1 MSPHSNQPIRALGV
15 KVMAPAKNR
24 PVFKEALLPEGKKRW
39 GSFSVGLGLECFAL
53 TALVVLP
60 LLIPQKF
67 EAAQHYWVTPIEAP
81 VIQPWKPQPPPKPVV
96 IKREIVKE
104 IPKPVVVE
112 VPKPKIYNPVISTPV
127 VKQVVTKKVQA
138 PDMTEVAKEFPN
150 PSLGSSAI
158 PTLRKPREQVQTGG
172 FGDPNG
178 VPTNGKTD
186 RNVNIN
192 SAGSFDMPAGP
203 GVGNGTGGAKG
214 AKGVVAST
222 GFGNGVAVGGAGGG
236 NHGTVQQGM
245 FDVKAA
251 EAPKVKQTAVAS
263 NTKPVEILSKPRPVY
278 TDEGRNKKIEGE
290 VLVEVVFAA
299 TGEVKVERVVRGL
312 GYGLDESAMSAAR
325 QIRFK
330 PATQD
335 GQPVDFPAIAHIT
348 FELAY

>member
-1 MSPHSNQPIRALGV
+1 M
-15 KVMAPAKNR
+15 KDMAPVKNR
-24 PVFKEALLPEGKKRW
+24 PVFKEALLPEGKQRW
-39 GSFSVGLGLECFAL
+39 GSFSAGLGLECV
-53 TALVVLP
+53 ALVAVIVLP

-81 VIQPWKPQPPPKPVV
+81 VIQPWKPQPPPPKPVA
-96 IKREIVKE
+96 IKREIVRE
-104 IPKPVVVE
+104 ILKPVVVE
-112 VPKPKIYNPVISTPV
+112 VPKPKIYNPVISTPI

-138 PDMTEVAKEFPN
+138 PDMKEVAKDFPN

-186 RNVNIN
+186 RNVNIA
-192 SAGSFDMPAGP
+192 SAGSFDLPTGA

-222 GFGNGVAVGGAGGG
+222 GFGNGVAVGGNGGG

-251 EAPKVKQTAVAS
+251 DAPKVKQTAAVS
-263 NTKPVEILSKPRPVY
+263 NTKPVEIISKPNPVY
-278 TDEGRNKKIEGE
+278 TEEGRAKRVEGD
-290 VLVEVVFAA
+290 VLVQVVFTA

-312 GYGLDESAMSAAR
+312 GFGLDEAAETAAR
-325 QIRFK
+325 QIRFR
-330 PATQD
+330 PAMQD

>member
-1 MSPHSNQPIRALGV
+1 
-15 KVMAPAKNR
+15 MAPVKNR

-39 GSFSVGLGLECFAL
+39 SSFGAGLGLECIVL

-60 LLIPQKF
+60 LLMPQKF

-81 VIQPWKPQPPPKPVV
+81 VIQEWKPQPPPKPVAV
-96 IKREIVKE
+96 KRTIVKE
-104 IPKPVVVE
+104 IPKPEVVE
-112 VPKPKIYNPVISTPV
+112 VPKPKIYNPVISTPI
-127 VKQVVTKKVQA
+127 VKQVATKKVQA
-138 PDMTEVAKEFPN
+138 PDMSEVAKEFPN

-178 VPTNGKTD
+178 VPTNNNTN
-186 RNVNIN
+186 RNVNIA
-192 SAGSFDMPAGP
+192 SAGSFDLPTGP
-203 GVGNGTGGAKG
+203 GVGNGPGGAKG

-222 GFGNGVAVGGAGGG
+222 GFGNGVAVGGSGGG

-251 EAPKVKQTAVAS
+251 DTPKAKQTAVVS
-263 NTKPVEILSKPRPVY
+263 NTKPVEILSVPKPVY
-278 TDEGRNKKIEGE
+278 TDQGRTNKIEGD
-290 VLVEVVFAA
+290 VLVQVVFTAS
-299 TGEVKVERVVRGL
+299 GDVKVLRVVRGL
-312 GYGLDESAMSAAR
+312 GYGLDDSAIAAAR

-330 PATQD
+330 PAQQD
-335 GQPVDFPAIAHIT
+335 GQAVDFPAIAHIT

>member
-1 MSPHSNQPIRALGV
+1 
-15 KVMAPAKNR
+15 MAPVKNR

-39 GSFSVGLGLECFAL
+39 GSFSAGLGLECFAL
-53 TALVVLP
+53 VAVIVLP

-81 VIQPWKPQPPPKPVV
+81 VIQPWKPQPPPPKPVV
-96 IKREIVKE
+96 MKREIVKE
-104 IPKPVVVE
+104 IPKLEVVE

-127 VKQVVTKKVQA
+127 VKPVAVKKVQA
-138 PDMTEVAKEFPN
+138 PDMTEVAKDFPN

-172 FGDPNG
+172 FG

-186 RNVNIN
+186 RNVNIA
-192 SAGSFDMPAGP
+192 SAGSFDLPTGP

-222 GFGNGVAVGGAGGG
+222 GFGNGVAVGGSGGG
-236 NHGTVQQGM
+236 NHGAVQQGT

-251 EAPKVKQTAVAS
+251 DAPKVKQAAAVS
-263 NTKPVEILSKPRPVY
+263 NTKPVEILSKPNPIY
-278 TDEGRNKKIEGE
+278 TEEGRAKKIEGD
-290 VLVEVVFAA
+290 VLVQVVFTA

-312 GYGLDESAMSAAR
+312 GYGLDEAAETAAR
-325 QIRFK
+325 QIRFR
-330 PATQD
+330 PALQD
-335 GQPVDFPAIAHIT
+335 GQPVDFPATARIT

>member
-1 MSPHSNQPIRALGV
+1 
-15 KVMAPAKNR
+15 MAPVKNR

-39 GSFSVGLGLECFAL
+39 SSFGAGLGLECIAL

-81 VIQPWKPQPPPKPVV
+81 VIQPWKPQPPPPKPVA
-96 IKREIVKE
+96 IKREVIKE
-104 IPKPVVVE
+104 IPKPEVVE
-112 VPKPKIYNPVISTPV
+112 VPKPKIYNPVISTPI

-138 PDMTEVAKEFPN
+138 PDMTEVAKDFPN

-178 VPTNGKTD
+178 VPTNNNTN
-186 RNVNIN
+186 RNVNIAQ
-192 SAGSFDMPAGP
+192 AGSFDLPTGA

-222 GFGNGVAVGGAGGG
+222 GFGNGVAVGGSGGG

-251 EAPKVKQTAVAS
+251 DTPKVKQTAVAS
-263 NTKPVEILSKPRPVY
+263 NTKPVEILSVPKPVY
-278 TDEGRNKKIEGE
+278 TEQGKSNKIEGD
-290 VLVEVVFAA
+290 VLVQVVFTAS
-299 TGEVKVERVVRGL
+299 GDVKVLRVVRGL
-312 GYGLDESAMSAAR
+312 GYGLDDSAIAAAR

-330 PATQD
+330 PAQQD

>member
-1 MSPHSNQPIRALGV
+1 
-15 KVMAPAKNR
+15 MAPVKNR
-24 PVFKEALLPEGKKRW
+24 PVFREALLPEGKKRW
-39 GSFSVGLGLECFAL
+39 GSISAGLGLQCFAL
-53 TALVVLP
+53 AAVIVLP

-81 VIQPWKPQPPPKPVV
+81 VIQPWKPQPPPKPVEVKREV
-96 IKREIVKE
+96 IKKE
-104 IPKPVVVE
+104 IPKPEVVE

-158 PTLRKPREQVQTGG
+158 PTLKKPREQVQTGG

-178 VPTNGKTD
+178 LPANGKTD
-186 RNVNIN
+186 KNVNVN
-192 SAGSFDMPAGP
+192 LQGSFDLPTGP

-222 GFGNGVAVGGAGGG
+222 GFGNGVATGGPSGG
-236 NHGTVQQGM
+236 NHGAVQQGL

-251 EAPKVKQTAVAS
+251 DTPKVKQTAAAS
-263 NTKPVEILSKPRPVY
+263 NTKPVEILSKPKPVY
-278 TDEGRNKKIEGE
+278 TEQGRNMKIEGE
-290 VLVEVVFAA
+290 VLVQVVFTAS
-299 TGEVKVERVVRGL
+299 GDVKVERVVRGL
-312 GYGLDESAMSAAR
+312 GYGLDEAAEAAAR

-335 GQPVDFPAIAHIT
+335 GQPVDFPAVAHIT

>member
-1 MSPHSNQPIRALGV
+1 VA
-15 KVMAPAKNR
+15 
-24 PVFKEALLPEGKKRW
+24 
-39 GSFSVGLGLECFAL
+39 
-53 TALVVLP
+53 
-60 LLIPQKF
+60 
-67 EAAQHYWVTPIEAP
+67 
-81 VIQPWKPQPPPKPVV
+81 
-96 IKREIVKE
+96 IKREIVRE
-104 IPKPVVVE
+104 ILKPVVVE
-112 VPKPKIYNPVISTPV
+112 VPKPKIYNPVISTPI

-138 PDMTEVAKEFPN
+138 PDMKEVAKDFPN

-186 RNVNIN
+186 RNVNIA
-192 SAGSFDMPAGP
+192 SAGSFDLPTGA

-222 GFGNGVAVGGAGGG
+222 GFGNGVAVGGNGGG

-251 EAPKVKQTAVAS
+251 DAPKVKQTAAVS
-263 NTKPVEILSKPRPVY
+263 NTKPVEIISKPNPVY
-278 TDEGRNKKIEGE
+278 TEEGRAKRVEGD
-290 VLVEVVFAA
+290 VLVQVVFTA

-312 GYGLDESAMSAAR
+312 GFGLDEAAETAAR
-325 QIRFK
+325 QIRFR
-330 PATQD
+330 PAMQD